1 MLYPVIDSMALME
14 FAGCNRCI
22 AELAEYAVDRVQVQL
37 VKHES
42 GALVYLV
49 IVEDAL
55 WLNKQILELG
65 DLCDKGI
72 ADRIDFIQVLE
83 NLNLPMVESPMDCLT
98 GKLHC
103 RIYFTQPSKRAVSI

>member
-1 MLYPVIDSMALME
+1 VLYPVIDSMVLME

-83 NLNLPMVESPMDCLT
+83 NLNLPMVESPMDCFI
-98 GKLHC
+98 GK
-103 RIYFTQPSKRAVSI
+103 IAF